1 MQQASSMAEVQERLQ
16 QKARDESQAADTA
29 ASDSGGVYV
38 APGVRFSDKLW
49 SRLGGKMREV
59 EKQKRRER
67 LTDSTAFPEIPTSI
81 FDNTYRRD
89 AVWKQR
95 ELRLRKA
102 YVEHLENLTV
112 KRDDEKEALQ
122 EKILQQVTGVY
133 RLAEDEAIERL
144 AAHTED
150 LQQRSFRPKQAQP
163 ACILEKDAVLQCYGA
178 NASSPLLCSGLVA
191 ALSKCAER
199 SRDAAVKAKAPPAAK
214 TA

>member
-95 ELRLRKA
+95 SESFPQADTSPDCTSCGVRCAWDSSVRHTGPVALFTQDLPDKLATSPALASHQRSRAVHRYTLRLIFVVSWGWQR
-102 YVEHLENLTV
+102 
-112 KRDDEKEALQ
+112 
-122 EKILQQVTGVY
+122 I
-133 RLAEDEAIERL
+133 
-144 AAHTED
+144 AA
-150 LQQRSFRPKQAQP
+150 A
-163 ACILEKDAVLQCYGA
+163 
-178 NASSPLLCSGLVA
+178 
-191 ALSKCAER
+191 
-199 SRDAAVKAKAPPAAK
+199 
-214 TA
+214 